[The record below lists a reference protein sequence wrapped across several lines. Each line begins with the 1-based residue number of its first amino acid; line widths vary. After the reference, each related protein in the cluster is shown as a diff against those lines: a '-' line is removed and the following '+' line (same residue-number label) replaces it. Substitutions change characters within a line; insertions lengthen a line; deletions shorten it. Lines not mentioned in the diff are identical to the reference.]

1 MKKMLLVFGAILLF
15 GFTALA
21 QDDEYPKFELSG
33 MGSMMVA
40 DIDVLGDETM
50 WGYGIGAQYNVS
62 KVFGIVG
69 EWSATHGE
77 SGPVTL
83 YPDGGSPVVIPKL
96 DTRMQTLLFG
106 PRFSYRTKPVTI
118 FGHFLIG
125 AGTTKLDDDIGTF
138 NYESYTSWQVAMAI
152 GGGLDIN
159 LGSRFAI
166 RPVQFDYVYLDSD
179 INSLS
184 NSPDAPGSLN
194 NYRYMFGAVFK
205 F

>member
-1 MKKMLLVFGAILLF
+1 MKKMLLVFGAILLC

-21 QDDEYPKFELSG
+21 QDDEYPKFELAG

-40 DIDVLGDETM
+40 DIDILGDETM

-69 EWSATHGE
+69 EWTTAHGE
-77 SGPVTL
+77 SGPF
-83 YPDGGSPVVIPKL
+83 PVNDVWPPYAIDKL

-125 AGTTKLDDDIGTF
+125 AGTTKLDDDIGNF

-159 LGSRFAI
+159 VGSHFAI
-166 RPVQFDYVYLDSD
+166 RPVQFDYVYMDSD

-184 NSPDAPGSLN
+184 DSPDAPGSLN
-194 NYRYMFGAVFK
+194 NYRYMFGGVFK

>member
-83 YPDGGSPVVIPKL
+83 YPDGGSAVVIPKL

-152 GGGLDIN
+152 GGGVDVN
-159 LGSRFAI
+159 AGKRVAFRVA
-166 RPVQFDYVYLDSD
+166 QFDWIPVHSDLDEAGVD
-179 INSLS
+179 KTFW
-184 NSPDAPGSLN
+184 N
-194 NYRYMFGAVFK
+194 NVRYQAGIVLK